1 MKQLRHVMMTAGA
14 HNGRHYVGG
23 IARAFDKY
31 GYCARDHW
39 FVQFTESRKAQGDKA
54 GKFHP
59 NLAGQDAIAAEI
71 LGAVGPA
78 LEPDDDNGPVF
89 G

>member
-1 MKQLRHVMMTAGA
+1 
-14 HNGRHYVGG
+14 
-23 IARAFDKY
+23 
-31 GYCARDHW
+31 
-39 FVQFTESRKAQGDKA
+39 VQFTESRKAQGDTA

-59 NLAGQDAIAAEI
+59 NLTGQDAIAAEI

-78 LEPDDDNGPVF
+78 LEPDDDNGPGF